1 MFAGTTVRLV
11 FRMIADCAKLRIAM
25 PTTLQRPFPDQYLL
39 AYSADHVFY
48 EVDHFFWLADV
59 ISRPTTIFSAQSP
72 DAAVRTKNIFIEG
85 FGLHLRNIIDF
96 LYPRRLRVTDTD
108 IVAAD
113 FLPNGKWDA
122 IKPPISATLIAARIR
137 ADKEIAHLTTDRI
150 CGTPPEKAWECQALA
165 NELKSIFR
173 LMCDNALS
181 SRLASNVGQR
191 IS

>member
-11 FRMIADCAKLRIAM
+11 FRMIADCARLRIAM

-122 IKPPISATLIAARIR
+122 IKTSDQRHS
-137 ADKEIAHLTTDRI
+137 DS
-150 CGTPPEKAWECQALA
+150 CQ
-165 NELKSIFR
+165 
-173 LMCDNALS
+173 DS
-181 SRLASNVGQR
+181 SRQRNSPSHYGPNMRYASREGLGVPGTRQ
-191 IS
+191 

>member
-1 MFAGTTVRLV
+1 
-11 FRMIADCAKLRIAM
+11 MIADCARLSIA
-25 PTTLQRPFPDQYLL
+25 TTKTLQRSFRDNYILP
-39 AYSADHVFY
+39 YSADHVCSN
-48 EVDHFFWLADV
+48 VDHLIGLADV
-59 ISRPTTIFSAQSP
+59 ISRPTTIFGAQSP

-85 FGLHLRNIIDF
+85 FGLHLRNTIDF
-96 LYPRRLRVTDTD
+96 LYPRRLRANDTG

-173 LMCDNALS
+173 LMCDNAVS